1 MKFSTKSHRIYSEDI
16 VSTEM
21 FHGTPTMTLTNSI
34 EGLLEHK
41 DVYYFD
47 NIKIVEEIAN
57 QLLQLVFEATEKPVF
72 KNKKDITEEE
82 WKVID
87 EKKWAKIKSKT
98 LLCQKYLY
106 THDFVKTL
114 SVIDI
119 HDGNILSLESN
130 THAHVSSSFLFDV
143 CRAIAYADGIGIDDD
158 GEEIEIGNSIGWVK
172 IFFKNTRQDEFEYS
186 L

>member
-1 MKFSTKSHRIYSEDI
+1 MRYGYE
-16 VSTEM
+16 
-21 FHGTPTMTLTNSI
+21 
-34 EGLLEHK
+34 
-41 DVYYFD
+41 
-47 NIKIVEEIAN
+47 NIKNIKCGKLSLAEKNKTVNGIYLDITDKFENIAN
-57 QLLQLVFEATEKPVF
+57 FTFTTNEAEQLANELLQLVFDATEKQIL

-87 EKKWAKIKSKT
+87 EQNWAKIKSKT

-130 THAHVSSSFLFDV
+130 TYAHVSPSFLFDV